1 MVNQAEPKKAAIL
14 NSRQALR
21 PGGDDLWISRSREAV
36 ADAIGRNLEIVAS
49 VGMNA
54 WEIPLYFAS
63 RAGARLVLV
72 VPRNQ
77 DDTPEAIQNYYC
89 RQFHIEPGKIRF
101 HFLTVPRGNA
111 RKSTF
116 QKERDLAVIMMAD
129 IIYPVAIR
137 PGGNLERLIEEP
149 KTSGVTIAR
158 DFQTEYDSRPSECKV
173 IIDQARL
180 RPHVNRLLDNN
191 LIHWTRGTS
200 APWPDETSYQYYED
214 IIHARTRYPRSALD
228 TLKRILNRRKI
239 LASSRHLPKGL
250 RAVSFTGTAPLKAIG
265 LMRWRARYQ
274 EMSFEPYGVAV
285 EKQAALDVGVRKV
298 LYGDAATSRNLES
311 ADRDYFQNVGKE
323 GYWLPEE
330 EYRYIGDFDLALLPE
345 EKVTAVVWKKA
356 DIPEIAEEF
365 KGRIIAL
372 EDD

>member
-21 PGGDDLWISRSREAV
+21 PGGDDLWISRSREAID
-36 ADAIGRNLEIVAS
+36 DAVGRNLQIVAS

-77 DDTPEAIQNYYC
+77 DDTTEAIQNYYC

-116 QKERDLAVIMMAD
+116 QKERDLSVIKMAD
-129 IIYPVAIR
+129 IVYPVSIR
-137 PGGNLERLIEEP
+137 PGGNLERLIEEQ

-180 RPHVNRLLDNN
+180 RPRVNRLLENN

-214 IIHARTRYPRSALD
+214 IIDARTRYPRSALD
-228 TLKRILNRRKI
+228 TLKRILSRRNI
-239 LASSRHLPKGL
+239 FASSRHLRKGL

-274 EMSFEPYGVAV
+274 EMSLEPYGVAV

-298 LYGDAATSRNLES
+298 LYGDAAMSRNLES
-311 ADRDYFQNVGKE
+311 ADRDYFQNIGKE

-345 EKVTAVVWKKA
+345 EKVTAVVWKKT